1 MVLVSILIV
10 FFAVILIAAVLIQ
23 NSKGGGL
30 ASSFSSGN
38 QMLGVRKT
46 TDALEKATWTI
57 VAIIVVLCIVSSALS
72 KTSVSATSEVSDQV
86 EVPATTGVPQE

>member
-10 FFAVILIAAVLIQ
+10 FFAIILIAAVLIQ

-72 KTSVSATSEVSDQV
+72 KTSVSAASEVSDQV